1 MVVVENAPNQDMSTA
16 TMMSNDQDQSKFQST
31 TNLSLHNNE
40 QGLYNKIGGTNGGG
54 GKDEL
59 GDSFK
64 RDLKELQKSFSKLNP
79 MVEEFLPHSLVNN
92 GLNGGFHTNNI
103 ILQNNNKI

>member
-1 MVVVENAPNQDMSTA
+1 MVVVENAQNQDMSTA
-16 TMMSNDQDQSKFQST
+16 TMMSNDQDQSKFWST

-64 RDLKELQKSFSKLNP
+64 RDLKELQKPFSKLNP

-92 GLNGGFHTNNI
+92 GLNDDVIYDIVLMWHAT
-103 ILQNNNKI
+103 

>member
-1 MVVVENAPNQDMSTA
+1 MAVVENASNQDTSAA
-16 TMMSNDQDQSKFQST
+16 TMMSNDQDQSKFRST

-54 GKDEL
+54 GKDKL

-64 RDLKELQKSFSKLNP
+64 RDMRELQKPFSKLNL
-79 MVEEFLPHSLVNN
+79 MLEEFLPHSLVNN
-92 GLNGGFHTNNI
+92 GLNGGFQTNNI
-103 ILQNNNKI
+103 VLQNNNKI